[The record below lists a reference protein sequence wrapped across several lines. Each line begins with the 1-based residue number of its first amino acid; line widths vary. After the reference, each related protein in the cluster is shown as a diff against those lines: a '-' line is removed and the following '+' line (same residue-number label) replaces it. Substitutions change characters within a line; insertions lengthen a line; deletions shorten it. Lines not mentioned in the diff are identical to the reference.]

1 MRAYIR
7 KQKIAVISL
16 ITTLGI
22 IGSFGTAP
30 VFAASVSP
38 VVSPVFAAD
47 TCTNVNR
54 ENAAA
59 QLKETKKE
67 QSGLTCLVK
76 NYINP
81 AVAFLAALAGV
92 AVVISVI
99 IGAIQYSSAGGD
111 PGKVTAARNRIV
123 ESIVALLAFLFLYAF
138 LNFLLPGGVNGTT
151 G

>member
-7 KQKIAVISL
+7 KQKIAAISL
-16 ITTLGI
+16 MMTLGTMA
-22 IGSFGTAP
+22 SLFSAAP
-30 VFAASVSP
+30 VFAAPISP
-38 VVSPVFAAD
+38 VSTPVFAAD

-67 QSGLTCLVK
+67 QSGLGCFVK
-76 NYINP
+76 NYVNP
-81 AVAFLAALAGV
+81 AVAFLSALAGV

-99 IGAIQYSSAGGD
+99 VGAIQYSSAGGD
-111 PGKVTAARNRIV
+111 PSKVAAARNRIV

-151 G
+151 

>member
-7 KQKIAVISL
+7 KQKAAVLSL
-16 ITTLGI
+16 MTALGLV
-22 IGSFGTAP
+22 GSLASVAP
-30 VFAASVSP
+30 VFAAP
-38 VVSPVFAAD
+38 LAPAPSPVFAA

-54 ENAAA
+54 QNAVE

-67 QSGLTCLVK
+67 QTGTACFIN
-76 NYINP
+76 NYVNP
-81 AVAFLAALAGV
+81 VVAFLSAAAGV

-99 IGAIQYSSAGGD
+99 VGAIQYSSAEGD
-111 PGKVTAARNRIV
+111 PSKVSAARNRIV